1 MPVNSVLVV
10 GAGLMGSGIA
20 QVCAQAGIRV
30 MLHDMSSQA
39 LDSAKKNIAWSVG
52 KFIEKGKLTENAE
65 TVLNRITL
73 LDSLPSGLAPDLA
86 IEAVFE
92 KMDIKKSIF
101 QTLDACC
108 GPDTLIASNTSA
120 IPITELAA
128 VTSRPEKVLGLHF
141 FSPVPMMM
149 AVEVIKGMQTA
160 DDTFQAGKVFVE
172 QVGKTP
178 IMVHRDVAG
187 FVINR
192 INLPASMEAMRL
204 VEEGVATV
212 EDIDKGLKL
221 ASGRKMGI
229 FETGD
234 MVGLDVTYGALMAM
248 YQETGDPGGIPPCC
262 CGEKSRPDIWAGKP
276 DRAGMITERHNAF
289 KRNSEKMQLNE
300 VVLVDIV
307 RTAFGRAGEKGIFW
321 NTRAEDLAI
330 PLLKALINAIPVLEP
345 SMIQDSIWGVTN
357 QVKEQASTLGRMIT
371 MLADWGWEIPGCS
384 IDRMCASGLTAIGFA
399 ATTIM
404 SGMADCLIA
413 GGVEHLGHVPMGF
426 MRVHHPRAADV
437 MGDESALVMGLTAE
451 NIHDRFP
458 EFTREMADA
467 YAAESQ
473 KKAEAAMAAGKFHS
487 MIIPIDVELADGTR
501 MAANTDQ
508 HPRPGTTYRK
518 TGPTQS
524 RRSKRTGG

>member
-65 TVLNRITL
+65 TVLNRIIL

-86 IEAVFE
+86 IEAIFE

-120 IPITELAA
+120 IPITGLAA

-248 YQETGDPGGIPPCC
+248 YQETGDPRWYP
-262 CGEKSRPDIWAGKP
+262 
-276 DRAGMITERHNAF
+276 
-289 KRNSEKMQLNE
+289 
-300 VVLVDIV
+300 
-307 RTAFGRAGEKGIFW
+307 
-321 NTRAEDLAI
+321 
-330 PLLKALINAIPVLEP
+330 PLLLRRKVKA
-345 SMIQDSIWGVTN
+345 G
-357 QVKEQASTLGRMIT
+357 
-371 MLADWGWEIPGCS
+371 
-384 IDRMCASGLTAIGFA
+384 
-399 ATTIM
+399 
-404 SGMADCLIA
+404 
-413 GGVEHLGHVPMGF
+413 HLG
-426 MRVHHPRAADV
+426 
-437 MGDESALVMGLTAE
+437 
-451 NIHDRFP
+451 
-458 EFTREMADA
+458 
-467 YAAESQ
+467 
-473 KKAEAAMAAGKFHS
+473 
-487 MIIPIDVELADGTR
+487 
-501 MAANTDQ
+501 
-508 HPRPGTTYRK
+508 RK
-518 TGPTQS
+518 TGQGWYDY
-524 RRSKRTGG
+524 RTP